1 MKPNYNLLEHGKSYS
16 KTSDSLWN
24 YYRDEPYA
32 GNINSISNSK
42 PVDYKASITG
52 RSQATDIDS
61 NVETPVPLIFF
72 NIFYNCV
79 I

>member
-1 MKPNYNLLEHGKSYS
+1 MEKVIQRHQTVYEIIIEMNHMV
-16 KTSDSLWN
+16 
-24 YYRDEPYA
+24 
-32 GNINSISNSK
+32 GNITYSISNSK